1 MKRANATTQN
11 KYELD
16 VHAHVHDYVDAPRLC
31 NTLFMLQ
38 FIADNSHGDQTL
50 MLWANDDKRCIY
62 RLFSMRPRIL
72 LLCVI
77 VCSSLSLSL
86 SGARSIV
93 DSVTNRRPTQTKKCV
108 RQMLLV
114 GGIRVS
120 GFRV

>member
-16 VHAHVHDYVDAPRLC
+16 VHAHVHDYVDAPRVC
-31 NTLFMLQ
+31 YTLFMLQ

-62 RLFSMRPRIL
+62 RLFSIRPRII

-86 SGARSIV
+86 DNAPIV